1 MAKIITTGNL
11 KGGVGKTTNAV
22 LLSYTLARLGKK
34 TCLIDID
41 MQADAT
47 DLVFTTMEFVNEE
60 DLTDKFNYTFY
71 SALENEKPLSKAII
85 HVQENF
91 DLLPSDTDLVNY
103 EDFVS
108 KKVTTKKEKD
118 FYLKERL
125 KEIRNDYDYIIIDV
139 PPTINIY
146 TDSAI
151 VASDYILIILQ
162 TQMKSY
168 RKAIRYANYL
178 SQLRDTY
185 DLDVKAL
192 GILPVLMENDS
203 EYDEQ
208 IIKSAKDEFGSENI
222 FNTPVR
228 QLRRIKRFDWTGI
241 TNNPKDKH
249 DRAVHML
256 YENIVDELVERIE
269 EDINNE

>member
-1 MAKIITTGNL
+1 MATIITTGNL

-22 LLSYTLARLGKK
+22 MISYTLAEMGYK
-34 TCLIDID
+34 TCLIDLD

-47 DLVFTTMEFVNEE
+47 DLIFTTMEFIYNKTLEE
-60 DLTDKFNYTFY
+60 IFNFTFFGALQDGDLT
-71 SALENEKPLSKAII
+71 KAII
-85 HVQENF
+85 PVSDNLDLIPSDIDLLNYENF
-91 DLLPSDTDLVNY
+91 LDEKIL
-103 EDFVS
+103 S
-108 KKVTTKKEKD
+108 KHDKD
-118 FYLKERL
+118 FYLKKCL
-125 KEIRNDYDYIIIDV
+125 GDIDNLYDFIIIDV

-178 SQLRDTY
+178 TQLRDTY
-185 DLDVKAL
+185 DLEVKAL

-203 EYDEQ
+203 EYDKQ
-208 IIKSAKDEFGSENI
+208 IINQAVEEFGGDNI
-222 FNTPVR
+222 FATHIN

-241 TNNPKDKH
+241 TNSKNDPHDKK
-249 DRAVHML
+249 VHQL
-256 YENIVDELVERIE
+256 YSKVVRELLNRIG
-269 EDINNE
+269 EDKFNDQ

>member
-22 LLSYTLARLGKK
+22 LLSYTLSRLGYR

-47 DLVFTTMEFVNEE
+47 DLVFTTMEFVYKKDPQEIF
-60 DLTDKFNYTFY
+60 DYTFY
-71 SALENEKPLSKAII
+71 GAMEKEVNLSNAII
-85 HVQENF
+85 NIT
-91 DLLPSDTDLVNY
+91 DTWSLLPSDVDLVNY
-103 EDFVS
+103 ENFLES
-108 KKVTTKKEKD
+108 KKLSKKNKD
-118 FYLKERL
+118 FYLKS
-125 KEIRNDYDYIIIDV
+125 KINEIENDYDYIIIDV
-139 PPTINIY
+139 PPTINIF

-168 RKAIRYANYL
+168 RKAVRYANYL

-185 DLDVKAL
+185 DLDVKAI

-203 EYDEQ
+203 EYDKQ
-208 IIKSAKDEFGSENI
+208 ILELAAEEFGKKNI
-222 FNTPVR
+222 FSTPVK

-241 TNNPKDKH
+241 TNNKNDVHDKT
-249 DRAVHML
+249 VHNL
-256 YENIVDELVERIE
+256 YEKIVMELLQRIE
-269 EDINNE
+269 QDD